1 MDEMIRKI
9 NKYPNGTILM
19 IKWSDSLSIKGA
31 IDTIYETDNGLDPDS
46 NEYKEFY
53 VYLIMVLEVL
63 NKSKKKS
70 EIEKN
75 SLIELSMQNA
85 PLKITLE
92 NDLVIW
98 ERC

>member
-1 MDEMIRKI
+1 MIRKI
-9 NKYPNGTILM
+9 NRYPNGTILM
-19 IKWSDSLSIKGA
+19 IRWSDSLLIKGV

-46 NEYKEFY
+46 YEYKEFY
-53 VYLIMVLEVL
+53 VCLIMVLEVL
-63 NKSKKKS
+63 NKSNKKS

-92 NDLVIW
+92 NDFIIW

>member
-1 MDEMIRKI
+1 
-9 NKYPNGTILM
+9 
-19 IKWSDSLSIKGA
+19 
-31 IDTIYETDNGLDPDS
+31 
-46 NEYKEFY
+46 
-53 VYLIMVLEVL
+53 MVLEVL
-63 NKSKKKS
+63 NKSNKKS